1 MKDIKGYEGI
11 YKISEDGQVWSC
23 YYKKFLSP
31 FDNGHGYLYVVLN
44 KDYNKVK
51 ARVHRL
57 VAEAYVPNPK
67 NLPFVVHKDGNKLNN
82 SKSNLE
88 YCTYSE
94 NNRHAMLEL
103 NKDYGQIAIRQLDL
117 NGNLIATYPSIK
129 EAHRQTNIEYSSIA
143 YCVRGVY
150 KTSGGYH
157 WERATTIREEQGS
170 SEFERGN
177 IYIIR

>member
-1 MKDIKGYEGI
+1 MKGIKGYEGI

-82 SKSNLE
+82 RADNL
-88 YCTYSE
+88 
-94 NNRHAMLEL
+94 
-103 NKDYGQIAIRQLDL
+103 
-117 NGNLIATYPSIK
+117 
-129 EAHRQTNIEYSSIA
+129 
-143 YCVRGVY
+143 
-150 KTSGGYH
+150 
-157 WERATTIREEQGS
+157 
-170 SEFERGN
+170 
-177 IYIIR
+177 